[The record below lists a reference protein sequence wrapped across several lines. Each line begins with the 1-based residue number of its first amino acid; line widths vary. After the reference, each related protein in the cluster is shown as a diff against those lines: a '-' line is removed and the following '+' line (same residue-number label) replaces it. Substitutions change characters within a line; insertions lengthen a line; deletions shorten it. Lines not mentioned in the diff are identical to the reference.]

1 MKENSEF
8 TSTFMIGESLEASWE
23 VGEWEA
29 STYLAYILALIY
41 LFVVKKPKEV
51 KKVMFI
57 SSVGGHLTQLL
68 ELKTIFN
75 KYDYV
80 LITEKTDVTVNMKDK
95 YNIAFLPYGSRNQKM
110 SYPFVLLLNC
120 IKSFVYIIKYDPDV
134 IISTGA
140 NTAAAMC
147 CLGKI
152 FGKKVIYIE
161 SFAKR
166 TSPTITGK
174 NIYRLHAYTI
184 FVVQWE
190 SMLEYYPKAQYWGGI
205 Y

>member
-1 MKENSEF
+1 ME
-8 TSTFMIGESLEASWE
+8 
-23 VGEWEA
+23 
-29 STYLAYILALIY
+29 
-41 LFVVKKPKEV
+41 
-51 KKVMFI
+51 KVMFI

-68 ELKTIFN
+68 ELKDLFK
-75 KYDYV
+75 KYNYV
-80 LITEKTDVTVNMKDK
+80 LITEKTDVTCDMNGN
-95 YNIAFLPYGSRNQKM
+95 YNIEFLPYGSRNQKYT
-110 SYPFVLLLNC
+110 YPFILLWSC
-120 IKSFVYIIKYDPDV
+120 IKSLFYFIKYNPNV
-134 IISTGA
+134 IVTTGA

-147 CLGKI
+147 CLGKL

-174 NIYRLHAYTI
+174 MIYKLHAYTT

-190 SMLEYYPKAQYWGGI
+190 SMLEFYPNAEYWGAI

>member
-1 MKENSEF
+1 MK
-8 TSTFMIGESLEASWE
+8 
-23 VGEWEA
+23 
-29 STYLAYILALIY
+29 
-41 LFVVKKPKEV
+41 K

-68 ELKTIFN
+68 ELKSIFN
-75 KYDYV
+75 DYKYV
-80 LITEKTDVTVNMKDK
+80 LITEKTDVSKELKSK
-95 YNIAFLPYGSRNQKM
+95 YKMSFLPYGSRNQKFV
-110 SYPFVLLLNC
+110 YPFILLWSC
-120 IKSFVYIIKYDPDV
+120 IKSLFYFIKYNPNV
-134 IISTGA
+134 IVTTGA
-140 NTAAAMC
+140 NTCAAMC

-166 TSPTITGK
+166 NSPTVTGK
-174 NIYRLHAYTI
+174 MIYKLHAYTT

-190 SMLEYYPKAQYWGGI
+190 SMLEFYPKAEFWGGI

>member
-1 MKENSEF
+1 MKR
-8 TSTFMIGESLEASWE
+8 
-23 VGEWEA
+23 
-29 STYLAYILALIY
+29 
-41 LFVVKKPKEV
+41 KKI
-51 KKVMFI
+51 MFI

-68 ELKTIFN
+68 ELKSLFD

-80 LITEKTDVTVNMKDK
+80 LVTEKTEITKEMKNK
-95 YNIAFLPYGSRNQKM
+95 YNVRFLPYGSRNQKLA
-110 SYPFVLLLNC
+110 YPFVLLWNC
-120 IKSFVYIIKYDPDV
+120 IESLYYFIRYNPEI

-140 NTAAAMC
+140 NTTAAMC

-174 NIYRLHAYTI
+174 MIYKLHAYTT

-190 SMLEYYPKAQYWGGI
+190 SMLKFYPNAEYWGWI

>member
-1 MKENSEF
+1 M
-8 TSTFMIGESLEASWE
+8 
-23 VGEWEA
+23 
-29 STYLAYILALIY
+29 
-41 LFVVKKPKEV
+41 

-68 ELKTIFN
+68 QLKDLY
-75 KYDYV
+75 KDYNYT
-80 LITEKTDVTVNMKDK
+80 LITEKTEVTKDLKNK
-95 YNIAFLPYGSRNQKM
+95 YNINFLPYGSRNQKII
-110 SYPFVLLLNC
+110 YLFILLWSC
-120 IKSFVYIIKYDPDV
+120 IKSLFYFIKYRPDV
-134 IISTGA
+134 IVSTGA

-147 CLGKI
+147 CLGKL

-161 SFAKR
+161 SFAKS

-174 NIYRLHAYTI
+174 WIYKLKAYTT

-190 SMLEYYPKAQYWGGI
+190 TMLDFYPNAKCWGWI

>member
-1 MKENSEF
+1 MLKN
-8 TSTFMIGESLEASWE
+8 
-23 VGEWEA
+23 
-29 STYLAYILALIY
+29 
-41 LFVVKKPKEV
+41 KR
-51 KKVMFI
+51 VMFI

-68 ELKTIFN
+68 ELKSMFKDYN
-75 KYDYV
+75 YV
-80 LITEKTDVTVNMKDK
+80 LITEKTDVTIDLKNK
-95 YNIAFLPYGSRNQKM
+95 YKMSYLPYGSRNQKFA
-110 SYPFVLLLNC
+110 YPFILFWSC
-120 IKSFVYIIKYDPDV
+120 IKSLFYFIKYNPNV

-174 NIYRLHAYTI
+174 SIYKLHAYTT

-190 SMLEYYPKAQYWGGI
+190 SMLEHYPKAEYWGWI

>member
-1 MKENSEF
+1 M
-8 TSTFMIGESLEASWE
+8 
-23 VGEWEA
+23 
-29 STYLAYILALIY
+29 
-41 LFVVKKPKEV
+41 

-68 ELKTIFN
+68 ELKPIFN
-75 KYDYV
+75 NYNYI
-80 LITEKTDVTVNMKDK
+80 LITEKTGVTKELINK
-95 YNIAFLPYGSRNQKM
+95 YKIKYLPYGSRNEKL
-110 SYPFVLLLNC
+110 SYPFILILSC
-120 IKSFVYIIKYDPDV
+120 ILSLFYFIKYHPDV
-134 IISTGA
+134 IVSTGA

-152 FGKKVIYIE
+152 FGKKVIFIE

-166 TSPTITGK
+166 DTPSITGK
-174 NIYRLHAYTI
+174 YIYKLHAYTT

-190 SMLEYYPKAQYWGGI
+190 SMLKFYPKAVYWGGI

>member
-1 MKENSEF
+1 M
-8 TSTFMIGESLEASWE
+8 
-23 VGEWEA
+23 
-29 STYLAYILALIY
+29 
-41 LFVVKKPKEV
+41 

-68 ELKTIFN
+68 ELKDMFKT
-75 KYDYV
+75 YQYV
-80 LITEKTDVTVNMKDK
+80 LITEKTDVTIDMKNTYNVK
-95 YNIAFLPYGSRNQKM
+95 YLPYGSRNQKF
-110 SYPFVLLLNC
+110 SYPFILLWSC
-120 IKSFVYIIKYDPDV
+120 IKSLYYFIKYNPDAIV
-134 IISTGA
+134 TTGA

-152 FGKKVIYIE
+152 FGKQVIYIE

-174 NIYRLHAYTI
+174 MIYKLHAYTT

-190 SMLEYYPKAQYWGGI
+190 SMLEFYPKAEYWGAI

>member
-1 MKENSEF
+1 M
-8 TSTFMIGESLEASWE
+8 
-23 VGEWEA
+23 
-29 STYLAYILALIY
+29 
-41 LFVVKKPKEV
+41 

-57 SSVGGHLTQLL
+57 SSVGGHLTQIL
-68 ELKTIFN
+68 ELKKIFN
-75 KYDYV
+75 NYEYV
-80 LITEKTDVTVNMKDK
+80 IVTEKTDVTKDMKSK
-95 YNIAFLPYGSRNQKM
+95 YKMEYLPYGSRNQNWLF
-110 SYPFVLLLNC
+110 YLL
-120 IKSFVYIIKYDPDV
+120 KYNPDV
-134 IISTGA
+134 IITTGA

-166 TSPTITGK
+166 TSPTVTGK
-174 NIYRLHAYTI
+174 MIYKLHAYSV

-190 SMLEYYPKAQYWGGI
+190 TMLKFYPKAVYWGGI

>member
-1 MKENSEF
+1 MKN
-8 TSTFMIGESLEASWE
+8 
-23 VGEWEA
+23 
-29 STYLAYILALIY
+29 
-41 LFVVKKPKEV
+41 KKKK
-51 KKVMFI
+51 KKVIFI

-68 ELKTIFN
+68 ELKKIFDD
-75 KYDYV
+75 YDYT
-80 LITEKTDVTVNMKDK
+80 LITEKTDVTESLKEK
-95 YNIAFLPYGSRNQKM
+95 YNVSYLPYGSRNQKFT
-110 SYPFVLLLNC
+110 YPFILLWSC
-120 IKSFVYIIKYDPDV
+120 IKSFFYLIKNNPDV
-134 IISTGA
+134 IVTTGA

-152 FGKKVIYIE
+152 FGKKVIFIE

-174 NIYRLHAYTI
+174 CIYKLHAYTT

-190 SMLEYYPKAQYWGGI
+190 SMLEYYPNAVYWGGI

>member
-1 MKENSEF
+1 MK
-8 TSTFMIGESLEASWE
+8 
-23 VGEWEA
+23 
-29 STYLAYILALIY
+29 
-41 LFVVKKPKEV
+41 KKRK

-68 ELKTIFN
+68 QLKSMFED
-75 KYDYV
+75 YDYKLV
-80 LITEKTDVTVNMKDK
+80 TEKTDVTKGMKDK
-95 YNIAFLPYGSRNQKM
+95 YNISYLPYGSRNQKLK
-110 SYPFVLLLNC
+110 YPFVLLANC
-120 IKSFVYIIKYDPDV
+120 FISLFYFIKYKPDV
-134 IISTGA
+134 IITTGA
-140 NTAAAMC
+140 NTVAAMC

-161 SFAKR
+161 SFAKS

-174 NIYRLHAYTI
+174 SIYKLHAYTT

-190 SMLEYYPKAQYWGGI
+190 KMLEIYPNAEYWGGI

>member
-1 MKENSEF
+1 MKN
-8 TSTFMIGESLEASWE
+8 
-23 VGEWEA
+23 
-29 STYLAYILALIY
+29 
-41 LFVVKKPKEV
+41 KKKT
-51 KKVMFI
+51 VMFI

-68 ELKTIFN
+68 ELKKIFDEYN
-75 KYDYV
+75 YI
-80 LITEKTDVTVNMKDK
+80 LITEKTDVTVDMKNK
-95 YNIAFLPYGSRNQKM
+95 YNMSYLPYGSRNQKFK
-110 SYPFVLLLNC
+110 YPFVLIWNC
-120 IKSFVYIIKYDPDV
+120 IKSLIYLIKYNPSV
-134 IISTGA
+134 IVTTGA
-140 NTAAAMC
+140 NTVAAMC

-174 NIYRLHAYTI
+174 CIYKLHAYTT

-190 SMLEYYPKAQYWGGI
+190 SLLKFYPNAKYWGGI